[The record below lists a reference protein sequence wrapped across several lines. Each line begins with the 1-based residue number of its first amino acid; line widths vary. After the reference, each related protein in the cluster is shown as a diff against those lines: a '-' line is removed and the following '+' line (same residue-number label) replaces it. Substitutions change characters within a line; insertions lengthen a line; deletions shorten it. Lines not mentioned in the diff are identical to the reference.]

1 MEDDS
6 GAGDGHHHPKPK
18 KSRLSEDHDGM
29 STSDSISAAA
39 AEEPEAG
46 GTAVAAEPAEG
57 KSSIPE
63 MAGGDAKMFDP
74 ESPSDTAE
82 VASSK
87 PGASTKMDLD
97 VGSPSTEDGAASG
110 STTTAA
116 AIAKPSTDAPPLEQQ
131 QPQSA
136 GSVPDGEVASNEV
149 VDSSERNARTRNRF
163 RGRSYRQRSD
173 SSSSEREEGRA
184 EDSEQD
190 PDVEAMIRRLVD
202 EMNRENNDASE
213 DDDDEDNNERD
224 EDSMLSSTADSDDSD
239 TSSPAVSIDDDDD
252 DDSSDD
258 NEEGSDNNA
267 NAPVDVSNL
276 PFMQTANVKSTWDYF
291 REIQLRSLGLSYRT
305 KSSLGGVRYNSN
317 QFQSRAYGSKHVV
330 ERLALAH
337 RLRKHGGC
345 VNSLNFNAAG
355 TLLASGSDDL
365 KINIWNWETGNR
377 LAHNISSGHRSNVFQ
392 TKFVEASGYRS
403 ELELISTGRDGQ
415 VRHFRV
421 GPDGDVKRS
430 ILFKHSQPI
439 HKIAIPARSPY
450 EFLTACEN
458 GQVKGYDL
466 RDNVAKNVTHTRKR
480 LYSISTHPFDNEFC
494 VSGSNESVLVYDRR
508 NPARPVKRMYPVHM
522 KNANKKEFFTVT
534 CAVYNNTGTEILA
547 SYSDEDVYLFD
558 NVHHEEGKYLHRYSG
573 HCNVKTI
580 KGVNFFGP
588 QSEFVVS
595 GSDCGNIFFW
605 DKQSEIIV
613 NWLKGD
619 DAGVVNCLEPHPEFP
634 ILATSGLDHDAKIWV
649 PNGTDDEHEAP
660 VFLRDALEKCVRR
673 NLRVRQN
680 NRCTSF
686 SENRILDFL
695 MLSRPGI
702 GGRLRRR
709 FSSDSDG
716 PAGGDGSGGGGGGDG
731 GENPDGDG
739 SGRGDDDDNRM
750 ILRCNPS

>member
-6 GAGDGHHHPKPK
+6 GAGDGHHHPRPK

-29 STSDSISAAA
+29 SSSDSIPAAPVA
-39 AEEPEAG
+39 AEESEG
-46 GTAVAAEPAEG
+46 SCGTAVAAGPAEQ
-57 KSSIPE
+57 KSPSSVPE
-63 MAGGDAKMFDP
+63 VVEAVEGDTKMVDP
-74 ESPSDTAE
+74 ESPSSSAE
-82 VASSK
+82 LG
-87 PGASTKMDLD
+87 PSTKMDLD
-97 VGSPSTEDGAASG
+97 VGSPSAEEAAASG
-110 STTTAA
+110 TAA
-116 AIAKPSTDAPPLEQQ
+116 AIAAPSTDAPSEQ
-131 QPQSA
+131 PPA
-136 GSVPDGEVASNEV
+136 VPDGEVASNEV
-149 VDSSERNARTRNRF
+149 VDSSERNASRTRNRF

-173 SSSSEREEGRA
+173 SSSSERTADRA
-184 EDSEQD
+184 EDGEQD

-213 DDDDEDNNERD
+213 DDDEEDNNERD
-224 EDSMLSSTADSDDSD
+224 EDSMLSSTADSDESD

-377 LAHNISSGHRSNVFQ
+377 LAHSISSGHRSNVFQ
-392 TKFVEASGYRS
+392 TKFVEASGYRN
-403 ELELISTGRDGQ
+403 EIELISTGRDGQ

-421 GPDGDVKRS
+421 GPAGDVKRS
-430 ILFKHSQPI
+430 ILFKLNQPI

-458 GQVKGYDL
+458 GHVKGYDL
-466 RDNVAKNVTHTRKR
+466 RDNVAKKLTHTRKR
-480 LYSISTHPFDNEFC
+480 LYSISTHPLDNEFC
-494 VSGSNESVLVYDRR
+494 VSGSDESVLVYDRR
-508 NPARPVKRMYPVHM
+508 NPARPAKSLYPVHM

-660 VFLRDALEKCVRR
+660 VFSREALEKCVRR

-709 FSSDSDG
+709 YSSDSDG
-716 PAGGDGSGGGGGGDG
+716 PAAGDGS
-731 GENPDGDG
+731 ENPDGDG
-739 SGRGDDDDNRM
+739 AGRGDDDDNRM

>member
-6 GAGDGHHHPKPK
+6 GAGDGHHHPRPK

-29 STSDSISAAA
+29 SSSDSIPAAPVA
-39 AEEPEAG
+39 AEESEG
-46 GTAVAAEPAEG
+46 SCGTAVAAGPAEQ
-57 KSSIPE
+57 KSPSSVPE
-63 MAGGDAKMFDP
+63 VVEAVESDTKMVDP
-74 ESPSDTAE
+74 ESPS
-82 VASSK
+82 SSAQDATLEQG
-87 PGASTKMDLD
+87 PSTKMDLD
-97 VGSPSTEDGAASG
+97 VGSPSAEETPASG
-110 STTTAA
+110 TAA
-116 AIAKPSTDAPPLEQQ
+116 AIAAPSTDAPSEQ
-131 QPQSA
+131 PPA
-136 GSVPDGEVASNEV
+136 VPDGEVASNEV
-149 VDSSERNARTRNRF
+149 VDSSERNASRTRNRF

-173 SSSSEREEGRA
+173 SSSSERTADRA
-184 EDSEQD
+184 EDGEQD

-213 DDDDEDNNERD
+213 DDDEEDNNERD
-224 EDSMLSSTADSDDSD
+224 EDSMLSSTADSDVSD

-377 LAHNISSGHRSNVFQ
+377 LAHSISSGHRSNVFQ
-392 TKFVEASGYRS
+392 TKFVEASGYRN
-403 ELELISTGRDGQ
+403 EIELISTGRDGQ

-421 GPDGDVKRS
+421 GPAGDVKRS
-430 ILFKHSQPI
+430 ILFKLNQPI

-458 GQVKGYDL
+458 GHVKGYDL
-466 RDNVAKNVTHTRKR
+466 RDNVAKKLTHTRKR
-480 LYSISTHPFDNEFC
+480 LYSISTHPLDNEFC
-494 VSGSNESVLVYDRR
+494 VSGSDESVLVYDRR
-508 NPARPVKRMYPVHM
+508 NPARPAKSLYPVHM

-660 VFLRDALEKCVRR
+660 VFSREALEKCVRR

-709 FSSDSDG
+709 YSSDSDG
-716 PAGGDGSGGGGGGDG
+716 PAAGDGS
-731 GENPDGDG
+731 ENPDGDG
-739 SGRGDDDDNRM
+739 AGRGDDDDNRM

>member
-6 GAGDGHHHPKPK
+6 GAGDGHQHPRPK

-29 STSDSISAAA
+29 SSSDSIPATTAVEGSGG
-39 AEEPEAG
+39 G
-46 GTAVAAEPAEG
+46 GTAVAAEPVEE
-57 KSSIPE
+57 KSSSPNRGVIE
-63 MAGGDAKMFDP
+63 ATEGDTKMVDP
-74 ESPSDTAE
+74 ESPINSVPIATPE
-82 VASSK
+82 QS
-87 PGASTKMDLD
+87 PSTKMDLD
-97 VGSPSTEDGAASG
+97 VGSPSTEDGAAS
-110 STTTAA
+110 SSAA
-116 AIAKPSTDAPPLEQQ
+116 AASVIAEPSTDAPPE
-131 QPQSA
+131 SA
-136 GSVPDGEVASNEV
+136 DSVPTGEVASNEV
-149 VDSSERNARTRNRF
+149 VDSSERSARTRNRF

-173 SSSSEREEGRA
+173 SSSSEQNEGRA
-184 EDSEQD
+184 EDGEQD

-213 DDDDEDNNERD
+213 DDDEEDNNERD

-305 KSSLGGVRYNSN
+305 KSSLGGVRYNSS

-377 LAHNISSGHRSNVFQ
+377 LAHNIASGHRSNVFQ

-421 GPDGDVKRS
+421 GPAGDVKRAV
-430 ILFKHSQPI
+430 LFKHSQPI

-458 GQVKGYDL
+458 GVVKGYDL
-466 RDNVAKNVTHTRKR
+466 RDNVAKKVTHTRKR
-480 LYSISTHPFDNEFC
+480 LYSISTHPLDNEFC
-494 VSGSNESVLVYDRR
+494 VSGSDESVLVYDRR
-508 NPARPVKRMYPVHM
+508 NPARPAKSLYPVHM

-558 NVHHEEGKYLHRYSG
+558 NVHHEEGKYLHS
-573 HCNVKTI
+573 NVKTI

-660 VFLRDALEKCVRR
+660 VFSREALEKCVRR

-716 PAGGDGSGGGGGGDG
+716 PAGGDGSGGGG
-731 GENPDGDG
+731 ENPDGDG